1 MKKDISKC
9 NCKTGCKTS
18 HCSYKKVST
27 KCSSQCHKG
36 LKCKNYDKDRP
47 YDKKNM
53 SLSKWGG
60 SCDFNKVKCVFVNT
74 CPVDSWLVLFCLLS
88 YENPEVQQNF
98 IKKNLG
104 TSSDFIAVLGLA
116 QKCQFEM
123 AKYKLAKIC
132 NINLQKGTYNFY
144 GDEYSLFTK
153 HLNVFLRHTTESKC
167 YSFFVQKR
175 NCKKRFKSY
184 PSFDCKSQHDLIEK
198 IKQWLE
204 GGWASNCRK
213 PIEDGVV
220 SENDAHWEFCGKI

>member
-1 MKKDISKC
+1 
-9 NCKTGCKTS
+9 
-18 HCSYKKVST
+18 
-27 KCSSQCHKG
+27 
-36 LKCKNYDKDRP
+36 
-47 YDKKNM
+47 M

-74 CPVDSWLVLFCLLS
+74 CPVDSWLVLFCSLS

-153 HLNVFLRHTTESKC
+153 HLSVFL
-167 YSFFVQKR
+167 
-175 NCKKRFKSY
+175 
-184 PSFDCKSQHDLIEK
+184 
-198 IKQWLE
+198 
-204 GGWASNCRK
+204 
-213 PIEDGVV
+213 
-220 SENDAHWEFCGKI
+220 